1 MQKLT
6 TYLWLAPIFVLI
18 QILLLN
24 NIQFFRYINPLV
36 YLILIIT
43 LPQDTEKWFIILYA
57 FFIGILLDLFE
68 GNMGLNSSSL
78 VFIAFVIPY
87 LHKFLI
93 PRNSIDVKDKLN
105 LQVLGLKI
113 FSIYAL
119 SVIFLHHT
127 FLFALENFS
136 INGIIFLLFKVLLSS
151 IITFIIIII
160 FQLFT
165 FKVKE

>member
-1 MQKLT
+1 
-6 TYLWLAPIFVLI
+6 
-18 QILLLN
+18 
-24 NIQFFRYINPLV
+24 
-36 YLILIIT
+36 
-43 LPQDTEKWFIILYA
+43 
-57 FFIGILLDLFE
+57 
-68 GNMGLNSSSL
+68 MGLNSSSL

-136 INGIIFLLFKVLLSS
+136 INGINGICIDVG
-151 IITFIIIII
+151 
-160 FQLFT
+160 
-165 FKVKE
+165 

>member
-1 MQKLT
+1 MKRLT
-6 TYLWLAPIFVLI
+6 IYLWLAPIFVLI

>member
-18 QILLLN
+18 QILLFN

-93 PRNSIDVKDKLN
+93 PRNSIDGKDKLN

>member
-93 PRNSIDVKDKLN
+93 PRNSIDGKDKLN